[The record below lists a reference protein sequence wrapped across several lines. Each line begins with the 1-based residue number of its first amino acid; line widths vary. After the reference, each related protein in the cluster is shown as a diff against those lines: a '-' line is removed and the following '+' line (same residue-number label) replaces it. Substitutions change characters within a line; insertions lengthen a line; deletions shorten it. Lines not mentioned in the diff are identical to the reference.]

1 MSAVLEKILP
11 QKMTADEFFNSP
23 FARGFELING
33 KVVPKGNSFV
43 EEDMPTGALHGVV
56 TDELQ
61 SRISQFVRE
70 NKLGR
75 VFAAE
80 TGFILS
86 EGTVRGIDIS
96 FVGKDKIAEFGIPE
110 KFFPTAP
117 DLAIEVISPG
127 NTFDEI
133 QDKIEE
139 YLSGGTKLVWI
150 VYPKKK
156 MVQVYRNNNIVNI
169 LRESDELSGEDV
181 LPNFTVK
188 LSEIFEF

>member
-11 QKMTADEFFNSP
+11 QEMTADEFYNSP
-23 FARGFELING
+23 FARGFELVKG
-33 KVVPKGNSFV
+33 RVVPKSGGSL

-80 TGFILS
+80 TGFILG

-96 FVGKDKIAEFGIPE
+96 FVGNAKISEFGIPE
-110 KFFPTAP
+110 NFFPVAP

-139 YLSGGTKLVWI
+139 YLLAGTKLVWI

-156 MVQVYRNNNIVNI
+156 MVQVYRNNNVINV
-169 LRESDELSGEDV
+169 LRETDELSGEDI
-181 LPNFTVK
+181 LPNFKVS
-188 LSEIFEF
+188 LNEIFEF

>member
-1 MSAVLEKILP
+1 MSAVLEKLLP
-11 QKMTADEFFNSP
+11 QKMTADEFFDSP
-23 FARGFELING
+23 FSRGFELING
-33 KVVPKGNSFV
+33 KVVPQNSRFI

-61 SRISQFVRE
+61 SRISQFARE

-80 TGFILS
+80 TGFILG

-110 KFFPTAP
+110 KFFPVAP

-133 QDKIEE
+133 QDKVEE
-139 YLSGGTKLVWI
+139 YLAAGTKLIWI

-156 MVQVYRNNNIVNI
+156 MVQVYRNNNIINI
-169 LRESDELSGEDV
+169 LRENDELNGEDI
-181 LPNFTVK
+181 LPDFKVN